1 MSLKAK
7 LEAVIYA
14 AEEPVTL
21 AQLAALFAADAL
33 AWKSAQ
39 ESAAAAAAESV
50 ATDSQPRPNAEFDYQ
65 EPEQLSETVAEARQ
79 TEPGATAEVSPEAPE
94 EPLPIAAADDGER
107 EAAAEAAGE
116 AAAQAPEE
124 PLPIAAANGE
134 REAAAEAAGEVEPE
148 AGAEP
153 EAVDAEAE
161 EKRLARQRDRDGRA
175 VLRGLLDELIATYAS
190 DDRGIEIKEIAG
202 GYRMATKP
210 ECHDAARMFVKS
222 LKPAMK
228 LSLPALETLAV
239 IAYKQ
244 PVTAPEVNEIRGV
257 ESSGVFGSL
266 LARKLIATAGR
277 KQVIGRPIL
286 YKTTKEFLLRFGL
299 KDVQELPS
307 MEEFEKMAQ
316 LEFEDMGPLAEAE
329 AGAATGADGLPE
341 VDEEPNETAVTTG
354 QEPSEAAEGSTQEES
369 SQKESSQEEST
380 QEGRETAA
388 TPDSDPVPEV
398 GKMDTLEPRAEAPAS
413 HADLPSAEAAPL
425 APSMPEVS
433 DDPDETAATTGQ
445 QPSEAQQGRTEEESI
460 QEGRETAATPDS
472 DPVPGVGEAET
483 LAPPAEAPAAHADR
497 LPAEAASLAP
507 SLPEVG
513 DDPAETVTT
522 MGQQP
527 SEAGQGSIEEE
538 STQEGRET
546 AATADSDPVREL
558 RETDTL
564 EPPAEAPATHAD
576 RTPAEAAP
584 AAPSFPE
591 QAETETV
598 SHE

>member
-39 ESAAAAAAESV
+39 ESAAAAAAQSV
-50 ATDSQPRPNAEFDYQ
+50 SPDSEPRENAEFDYQ
-65 EPEQLSETVAEARQ
+65 QPGQPSETMPEAGETEPEGNGEVSLEAPGEPLPMAAQDPEQQAAAEPSG
-79 TEPGATAEVSPEAPE
+79 EATAEA
-94 EPLPIAAADDGER
+94 GR
-107 EAAAEAAGE
+107 EA
-116 AAAQAPEE
+116 
-124 PLPIAAANGE
+124 
-134 REAAAEAAGEVEPE
+134 
-148 AGAEP
+148 
-153 EAVDAEAE
+153 EAVDAEEA

-316 LEFEDMGPLAEAE
+316 LEFEDMGPLAEQE
-329 AGAATGADGLPE
+329 SGAATGADGQPE
-341 VDEEPNETAVTTG
+341 VDDE
-354 QEPSEAAEGSTQEES
+354 
-369 SQKESSQEEST
+369 
-380 QEGRETAA
+380 
-388 TPDSDPVPEV
+388 
-398 GKMDTLEPRAEAPAS
+398 
-413 HADLPSAEAAPL
+413 
-425 APSMPEVS
+425 
-433 DDPDETAATTGQ
+433 PDETATTTGQ
-445 QPSEAQQGRTEEESI
+445 QPSEAPEAGTEGESTE
-460 QEGRETAATPDS
+460 QVTETAATPAS
-472 DPVPGVGEAET
+472 DPVREVDQTDT
-483 LAPPAEAPAAHADR
+483 LAPPADAAATHPD
-497 LPAEAASLAP
+497 LPPAEAAPQAP
-507 SLPEVG
+507 SRPEV
-513 DDPAETVTT
+513 DEEPDRTMATT
-522 MGQQP
+522 GQQQSKSP
-527 SEAGQGSIEEE
+527 EGSTEETSPEEA
-538 STQEGRET
+538 RET
-546 AATADSDPVREL
+546 DAATADTSPVRKV
-558 RETDTL
+558 RETDTP
-564 EPPAEAPATHAD
+564 EPPAEAPATHADRPSSEAAPPAPSMPEAGGDPDRTAATMGQQQREAAEASTEEGTGTAATADGDPVRELVGEPVGEVEQTDTPEPSAEAPAAHAD